1 MRTRPR
7 LQLRTSNVS
16 CTVETRCVDTDG
28 EIPLDEQFTTVHKYS
43 KAGRSTKRTLS
54 TAYNCMQIF
63 YS

>member
-1 MRTRPR
+1 MLARPR

-16 CTVETRCVDTDG
+16 CTVATRCVDTDR
-28 EIPLDEQFTTVHKYS
+28 EIPLDKQYTTVDKYS